1 MIDAARQDLRINP
14 ACSNMLGVVISTLV
28 EKEAKSVD
36 LPAGRSEVAI
46 AKYIAKQS
54 KTRKKALI
62 DSEL

>member
-1 MIDAARQDLRINP
+1 
-14 ACSNMLGVVISTLV
+14 MLGVVISTLV